1 MLTSSRRLFLGAGA
15 ILPLSAA
22 NILAHVPSRQRIQS
36 DLLRYVKFGNKR
48 AGGVGDNACGEWLAS
63 ELELSGYQIIRQS
76 YSVPYFETARAELK
90 CGEATTQVY
99 PQPIV
104 MPTGAEGVSGPL
116 IRVDADGR
124 FSGSLEGAIALV
136 ELPHER
142 WSSMLSK
149 RARRP
154 IELSFAEGAKA
165 VVALTNGPTGKVI
178 ALNTDGRKP
187 MFSGPVA
194 LLAPERA
201 GEFLASTYTQK
212 SANLILEGNAG
223 RRSAFNFVGQMNRG
237 KGRWLVVSTPRSGWF
252 GCAAERGSGV
262 AAWLNIARWAVQALP
277 DHDLAFICNTGHEY
291 AYLGAA
297 EAIKKIAPLPSKTDF
312 WLHVGA
318 NVAAR
323 NWHDLLGYLQP
334 LPSVDE
340 QRYLSMSAA
349 LLPLAR
355 KIFAG
360 QVGYEAPVS
369 SDTLSAGEL
378 TEVIKAGYKPAAGV
392 FGIHRYHH
400 AEEDDERCL
409 NVPATIA
416 ATEGFKQLLKAVAD
430 AAR

>member
-1 MLTSSRRLFLGAGA
+1 MLSSSRRLFLAAGA
-15 ILPLSAA
+15 ALPLGAA
-22 NILAHVPSRQRIQS
+22 NILAQTPPHQRIEL

-48 AGGVGDNACGEWLAS
+48 AGGVGDNACGEWLAA
-63 ELELSGYQIIRQS
+63 ELEQSGYQIKRQS
-76 YSVPYFETARAELK
+76 YSVPFFETVRAELM
-90 CGEATTQVY
+90 CGKTRAQVY

-104 MPTGAEGVSGPL
+104 RPTGAQGVTGPL
-116 IRVDADGR
+116 VKVDAEGR
-124 FSGSLEGAIALV
+124 YSGSLKGAIALV
-136 ELPHER
+136 ELPHAR

-149 RARRP
+149 QARHP
-154 IELSFAEGAKA
+154 IELSFAAGAIA
-165 VVALTNGPTGKVI
+165 VVAITTGPTGKLI
-178 ALNTDGRKP
+178 ALNTDGREP

-194 LLAPERA
+194 LLAPEDA
-201 GEFLASTYTQK
+201 GEFLAISYAQQE
-212 SANLILEGNAG
+212 ANLILDGHGG
-223 RRSAFNFVGQMNRG
+223 RRSAFNFVGQIDRG

-262 AAWLNIARWAVQALP
+262 SAWLNIARWAEKALP
-277 DHDLAFICNTGHEY
+277 NHDLAFICNTGHEY

-297 EAIKKIAPLPSKTDF
+297 EAIKEIAPPPSMTDF

-323 NWHDLLGYLQP
+323 NWHDLLGYLEP

-340 QRYLSMSAA
+340 QRYLSVSPA
-349 LLPLAR
+349 LLPLVR

-369 SDTLSAGEL
+369 SDVLSAGEL

-400 AEEDDERCL
+400 AKEDDERCL

-416 ATEGFKQLLKAVAD
+416 ATEGFQQLLKAVTD
-430 AAR
+430 AVQ